1 MRLFTRTDVIYVI
14 YDSIYLQCYN
24 LLAKYISYINYFL
37 ELTFYLKGKSS
48 LADFIRSSPISKL
61 LCITAKYKALAALS
75 LARIPLSSSFNLKR
89 IVSKNTLQLNNISA
103 SNIYIAFRTAH
114 NTIVKCFKLSLNILI
129 SLV

>member
-75 LARIPLSSSFNLKR
+75 LAKILLPNSFIFKR
-89 IVSKNTLQLNNISA
+89 IISNNTLQLVNIIIF
-103 SNIYIAFRTAH
+103 NIYIASKIAYS
-114 NTIVKCFKLSLNILI
+114 IILGSFKSSLKILVN
-129 SLV
+129 LV